1 MRHRA
6 RPDTRYNSQEQPRE
20 SIHSSMHLNVSSK
33 SPRPFVFRANFRW
46 LKHYFHCR
54 SLPTSCAKTMATFV
68 LTFATM
74 ARVDNHI
81 LRKHCNEIMR
91 KKCQRTT
98 TSQPII
104 PPPLQK
110 LKKNQGK
117 PPSPPLHY
125 HPHIP
130 HGHPRSPPLLN
141 VTNLGTSVDE
151 FRLCQPGPLGADAS
165 SFIHVA
171 WELKHRL
178 LVIQVMTFWG
188 MVKT

>member
-1 MRHRA
+1 MQGLT
-6 RPDTRYNSQEQPRE
+6 PDTTHRNNQESP
-20 SIHSSMHLNVSSK
+20 SMHHNVSSK

-81 LRKHCNEIMR
+81 LRKHCNESCET
-91 KKCQRTT
+91 KSQRTT

-104 PPPLQK
+104 PPPSK
-110 LKKNQGK
+110 NSKKKSRK
-117 PPSPPLHY
+117 PPSHPPLHY

-130 HGHPRSPPLLN
+130 HGKPLSPPLLN

-151 FRLCQPGPLGADAS
+151 FRLCQRGPLGADGS

-178 LVIQVMTFWG
+178 LVIQAMTFWR